1 MQTAVA
7 APHLQLDRP
16 DEEGRRLGLGLGALN
31 VLDLE
36 PRGRW
41 DSHPRALLRSPP
53 GLLQRAVQA
62 RAVHATLVYAVR
74 RRGQCGVHKSER
86 SA

>member
-62 RAVHATLVYAVR
+62 RAMVYAVR

>member
-1 MQTAVA
+1 MQAPVAGGA

-62 RAVHATLVYAVR
+62 LVHAVR
-74 RRGQCGVHKSER
+74 RGGQCGVNKSER